1 MTHSELKVG
10 FDFRGN
16 PTSTI
21 VRAMPLSDH
30 EKRLLAEMEEALA
43 ADDPRLIST
52 FKGKTPNRSRAVVGF
67 LLVVSGLFVLLAGL
81 VGKTPLLGIFGFA
94 IALGGSVLALSNLG
108 GWRCAPKPQ
117 EPPPN
122 GAPGLKSDGI
132 VEIRSSFFSAIKPA

>member
-67 LLVVSGLFVLLAGL
+67 LLVVAGLFVLLAGL

-108 GWRCAPKPQ
+108 GLALRSQTPKATP
-117 EPPPN
+117 
-122 GAPGLKSDGI
+122 KW
-132 VEIRSSFFSAIKPA
+132 SARFEERWDRRNPE